1 MHFEYDENKSRAN
14 LAKHAIDLVEAQLI
28 WQDSKRLEVRLIT
41 ERNETRYQIIAR
53 IDDLIWT
60 AIFTYR
66 AEAIRIISVRRAR
79 KKEVMLYENS

>member
-14 LAKHAIDLVEAQLI
+14 LAKHAIDFVAAQRI

>member
-14 LAKHAIDLVEAQLI
+14 LAKHAIDFVEAQRI

-66 AEAIRIISVRRAR
+66 DEAIRIISVRRAR